1 MEKNAKILL
10 VVCIVLIALLSL
22 TVGMLI
28 GNQQN
33 TRLAL
38 NNINNTNMSINM
50 ANNTTTTKNKI
61 NNTAETQKS
70 KYISRS
76 QAMAVANSYASKY
89 GQEAAGIQY
98 IDFIDGKGK
107 YYGAD
112 GDSYYHVDLKWKP
125 GHSQP
130 YDAGYV
136 EIDAANGKVN
146 PRG

>member
-1 MEKNAKILL
+1 MEKTAKILL
-10 VVCIVLIALLSL
+10 IVCIVLIALLSL

-33 TRLAL
+33 TSLAL
-38 NNINNTNMSINM
+38 NDANNTNISMNTS
-50 ANNTTTTKNKI
+50 NNTTAAKNKI
-61 NNTAETQKS
+61 NNTAKTQKS

-76 QAMAVANSYASKY
+76 QAMAIANNYASKY

-112 GDSYYHVDLKWKP
+112 GDSYYHVELKWKP

-136 EIDAANGKVN
+136 EIDAVNGKVN